1 MAVIGS
7 LSVKL
12 GLVTVEWD
20 KATTQAKLQAR
31 QLQTALNGLTS
42 NFKSLGTVWNAVGG
56 ALGVGVGSF
65 GALTASAL
73 SFSNEVNDMSEGFGL
88 SIPKVLQF
96 RDAVQTSGGTAEKA
110 GVMIGKMYQMFE
122 EAGRGSESSI
132 AKFEQI
138 GISFKE
144 LETLT
149 PEKALQRVTE
159 QISKIEDAAKRAT
172 YTKEFFGK
180 GGIGVNLESVSEK
193 LKQSTKAYDENAA
206 AIKRVG
212 QFSDNLKTTIDNLK
226 IAMTDL
232 IAPFTGDGLIGI
244 KEFKFLL
251 VTIVAATTYIALVK
265 FVTQLKEIAVALIA
279 IRNVTLTMNVAALA
293 KNPILAAIL
302 GVGTAVALNQ
312 FGGEKPD
319 TSNKGK
325 WKPITGP
332 DGKPVV
338 PEEANPEKR
347 KEIVREELAGAKA
360 QISAVSK
367 LMDIEKRRNEMRI
380 EYLDKSK
387 YEIQI
392 KEIEFKLEEQLVAIK
407 VSEAAALSKNN
418 LSLQQ
423 RGLISGKAR
432 KDEELARTRAFGEQR
447 LLNEQ
452 AQREADILNLQNQ
465 LKEKSRVY
473 DFQRIELDRNKY
485 YLTEKQYQLE
495 LLRLETE
502 KKINDLEGQLLLAR
516 QQMGIGFQY
525 QKEKER
531 IEEEIKNEEK
541 LYDAKKKTIEIEQ
554 QRRESFN
561 EGWLNAYRKY
571 AEDSQNY
578 AKLGEESFT
587 LVVDNMN
594 QALATFVNTG
604 KLNFKGLVQ
613 SIIQG
618 LIRIQLQMQMS
629 KLFSMAGMALFGG
642 GGGGAALSPGGTPM
656 VGDFGSTFGNFGT
669 AADGGYISGP
679 TVVGENG
686 PELFIPKTG
695 GTIIPNQQMA
705 GMTGSPQ
712 VVYNGPYIANM
723 QAIDTQSAA
732 QFLARNKESVWAA
745 NQSAARSVPQSR

>member
-42 NFKSLGTVWNAVGG
+42 NFKSLGTVWNSVGG

-65 GALTASAL
+65 GALAASAL

-96 RDAVQTSGGTAEKA
+96 RDAVQTSGGNAEKA
-110 GVMIGKMYQMFE
+110 GVMIGKMYQKFE
-122 EAGRGSESSI
+122 EAGRGTESSI
-132 AKFEQI
+132 AAFEKI

-180 GGIGVNLESVSEK
+180 GGVGVNLESVSEK
-193 LKQSTKAYDENAA
+193 LKQTTKSYDEHAES
-206 AIKRVG
+206 IKRVG
-212 QFSDNLKTTIDNLK
+212 QFSDNLKTTMDNLK

-244 KEFKFLL
+244 KEFKLLL
-251 VTIVAATTYIALVK
+251 VTILAATTYMALGK
-265 FVTQLKEIAVALIA
+265 FVTQLKEVGIALIK
-279 IRNVTLTMNVAALA
+279 IRDATLTMNVAALA

-319 TSNKGK
+319 TSNKGE

-338 PEEANPEKR
+338 LEEAKPEKG

-360 QISAVSK
+360 QISAVSD
-367 LMDIEKRRNEMRI
+367 LIDIEKRRNEMRI

-387 YEIQI
+387 YAIQI

-407 VSEAAALSKNN
+407 VGEAAALSKNN
-418 LSLQQ
+418 LSLEQ

-432 KDEELARTRAFGEQR
+432 KDEELARTRAFGEQK

-452 AQREADILNLQNQ
+452 AQRESEILNLQNEI
-465 LKEKSRVY
+465 KEKSRVY
-473 DFQRIELDRNKY
+473 DFQKIELDRNKY
-485 YLTEKQYQLE
+485 YLTEKQYQSE
-495 LLRLETE
+495 LLRLEVN
-502 KKINDLEGQLLLAR
+502 KKIADLESQLLIAR
-516 QQMGIGFQY
+516 KQMGDGFLY

-531 IEEEIKNEEK
+531 IEEEIKNENR
-541 LYDAKKKTIEIEQ
+541 LYDAKKKTLDMEQ
-554 QRRESFN
+554 QRRESFS
-561 EGWLNAYRKY
+561 EGWRNAYRKY
-571 AEDSQNY
+571 AEESQNY
-578 AKLGEESFT
+578 AKQGEESFT

-594 QALATFVNTG
+594 EALANFVNTG
-604 KLNFKGLVQ
+604 KVNFKGLVQ

-629 KLFSMAGMALFGG
+629 RLFSMAGMALFGG
-642 GGGGAALSPGGTPM
+642 GGGAATTAGGTPM
-656 VGDFGSTFGNFGT
+656 IGDFGFSTGGVAT

-679 TVVGENG
+679 TLVGENG
-686 PELFIPKTG
+686 PELFIPRTA

-705 GMTGSPQ
+705 GMTGTPQ

-745 NQSAARSVPQSR
+745 NQSASRSVPQSR

>member
-20 KATTQAKLQAR
+20 KATKQAKQQAR
-31 QLQTALNGLTS
+31 ELQTALDALTNNFRGL
-42 NFKSLGTVWNAVGG
+42 GRVWNSVGG
-56 ALGVGVGSF
+56 ALGIGVGSF

-73 SFSNEVNDMSEGFGL
+73 AFSNEVNDMSEGFGL

-110 GVMIGKMYQMFE
+110 GVMIGKMYQMLE
-122 EAGRGSESSI
+122 EAGRGTESAIS
-132 AKFEQI
+132 KFESI

-159 QISKIEDAAKRAT
+159 QISKIEDASKRAT

-180 GGIGVNLESVSEK
+180 GGIGVNLESVSAK
-193 LKQSTKAYDENAA
+193 LNKTTKDYDEHAA

-212 QFSDNLKTTIDNLK
+212 EFSDNLKTTMDNLK

-232 IAPFTGDGLIGI
+232 ISPFTGDGLIGI
-244 KEFKFLL
+244 KELKALL
-251 VTIVAATTYIALVK
+251 ITIA
-265 FVTQLKEIAVALIA
+265 AVATITAVTKIVGQFIILA
-279 IRNVTLTMNVAALA
+279 KALNDIRKSTATIKAMQLA
-293 KNPILAAIL
+293 KNPAAALAAAA
-302 GVGTAVALNQ
+302 GVTALMAGDTDLYALADKERK
-312 FGGEKPD
+312 GGASGEWEDETEK
-319 TSNKGK
+319 
-325 WKPITGP
+325 
-332 DGKPVV
+332 
-338 PEEANPEKR
+338 EKDAK
-347 KEIVREELAGAKA
+347 KEIQRDELAGAKA
-360 QISAVSK
+360 QIAAAQK
-367 LMDIEKRRNEMRI
+367 LIDIEKRRNDMRI

-387 YEIQI
+387 YAIQI
-392 KEIEFKLEEQLVAIK
+392 REIEFRLEEQLVSIK
-407 VSEAAALSKNN
+407 AAEAAALAKNN
-418 LSLQQ
+418 LSLEQ
-423 RGLISGKAR
+423 RGLISAKAR
-432 KDEELARTRAFGEQR
+432 KDEELAKAKAFSDIK

-594 QALATFVNTG
+594 QALSNFVNTG
-604 KLNFKGLVQ
+604 KLNFKSLVQ

-618 LIRIQLQMQMS
+618 LLRVQLQMQAS
-629 KLFSMAGMALFGG
+629 QLFSKAGNLLSTAMTYGTNPFSEQTAMLAAQTAGMGF
-642 GGGGAALSPGGTPM
+642 
-656 VGDFGSTFGNFGT
+656 
-669 AADGGYISGP
+669 ADGGSPPVGVP
-679 TVVGENG
+679 SLVGENG
-686 PELFIPKTG
+686 PELFIPRTA

-705 GMTGSPQ
+705 GMTGTPQ

-745 NQSAARSVPQSR
+745 NQSASRSVPQSR

>member
-1 MAVIGS
+1 
-7 LSVKL
+7 
-12 GLVTVEWD
+12 
-20 KATTQAKLQAR
+20 
-31 QLQTALNGLTS
+31 
-42 NFKSLGTVWNAVGG
+42 
-56 ALGVGVGSF
+56 
-65 GALTASAL
+65 
-73 SFSNEVNDMSEGFGL
+73 
-88 SIPKVLQF
+88 
-96 RDAVQTSGGTAEKA
+96 
-110 GVMIGKMYQMFE
+110 MYQMLE
-122 EAGRGSESSI
+122 EAGRGTESAIS
-132 AKFEQI
+132 KFESI

-159 QISKIEDAAKRAT
+159 QISKIEDASKRAT

-180 GGIGVNLESVSEK
+180 GGIGVNLESVSAK
-193 LKQSTKAYDENAA
+193 LNKTTKDYDEHAA

-212 QFSDNLKTTIDNLK
+212 EFSDNLKTTMDNLK

-232 IAPFTGDGLIGI
+232 ISPFTGDGLIGI
-244 KEFKFLL
+244 KELKALL
-251 VTIVAATTYIALVK
+251 ITIA
-265 FVTQLKEIAVALIA
+265 AVATITALTKIVGQFIILA
-279 IRNVTLTMNVAALA
+279 KALNDIRKSTATIKAMQLA
-293 KNPILAAIL
+293 KNPAAALAAAA
-302 GVGTAVALNQ
+302 GVTALMAGDTDLYALADKEKK
-312 FGGEKPD
+312 GGASGEWEDEAEK
-319 TSNKGK
+319 
-325 WKPITGP
+325 
-332 DGKPVV
+332 
-338 PEEANPEKR
+338 EKETK
-347 KEIVREELAGAKA
+347 KEIQRDELAGAKA
-360 QISAVSK
+360 QISAAQK
-367 LMDIEKRRNEMRI
+367 LIDIEKRRNDMRI

-387 YEIQI
+387 YALQIQ
-392 KEIEFKLEEQLVAIK
+392 EIEFRLEEQLIAIK
-407 VSEAAALSKNN
+407 VAEAAALAKNN
-418 LSLQQ
+418 LSLEQ
-423 RGLISGKAR
+423 RGLISAKAR
-432 KDEELARTRAFGEQR
+432 KDEELAKAKAFADQK
-447 LLNEQ
+447 LLNQQ
-452 AQREADILNLQNQ
+452 AQREAEILTLQNE

-502 KKINDLEGQLLLAR
+502 KKINDLESQLLLAR

-594 QALATFVNTG
+594 QALSNFVNTG
-604 KLNFKGLVQ
+604 KLNFKSLVQ

-656 VGDFGSTFGNFGT
+656 VGDFGSTLGNFGT
-669 AADGGYISGP
+669 AADGGYIGGP
-679 TVVGENG
+679 TLVGENG
-686 PELFIPKTG
+686 PELFIPRTA

-705 GMTGSPQ
+705 GMTGTPQ

-745 NQSAARSVPQSR
+745 NQSASRSVPQSR